1 KAGIV
6 AVDPADAR
14 AHQHRLRRP
23 EPGDVRPATEE
34 RKEGPTMTFAEVSVW
49 ALWVAT
55 VTLTLILYLRVKLHD
70 WGMVGLTIF
79 LFGASV
85 LTTRAILR
93 QYDLEYGGDS
103 SLYAWRIFVLIGTPI
118 AI

>member
-1 KAGIV
+1 
-6 AVDPADAR
+6 
-14 AHQHRLRRP
+14 
-23 EPGDVRPATEE
+23 
-34 RKEGPTMTFAEVSVW
+34 MMFAEVSAW

-55 VTLTLILYLRVKLHD
+55 ITLTLILYLRVKLHD

-85 LTTRAILR
+85 LTTRTMLR

-103 SLYAWRIFVLIGTPI
+103 SLYAWRILVLIGTPI
-118 AI
+118 AITGYVVGWKNNPPPRRQVLTRLAVLIVALLVPVALYAFF